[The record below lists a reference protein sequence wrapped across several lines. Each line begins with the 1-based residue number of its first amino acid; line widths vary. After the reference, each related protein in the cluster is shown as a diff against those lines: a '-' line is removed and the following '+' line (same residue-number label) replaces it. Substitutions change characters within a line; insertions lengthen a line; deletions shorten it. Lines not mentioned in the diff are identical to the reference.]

1 MLAMA
6 PESPSD
12 KYKFPHY
19 LILDTNVVLDQ
30 IDVLEEAI
38 LTNIIILHTV
48 LDEVKHKSSVVYKKL
63 RDILKR
69 PTRQFYVFVNEH
81 HKDTYVDREPG
92 ETNNDRNDRA
102 IRVAAHWYN
111 KHLLESQRN
120 VPKENRVRTVL
131 ITEDAD
137 NRRKAEEIGLTTCS
151 IREYVE
157 SMSGHKML
165 ADKLSQKNL
174 EYAGPRTEFFPQH
187 LAPAEIHDGIRTGKL
202 KQGSFAASRENYL
215 EGFCNVEGYELPV
228 FLQGRV
234 GLNRAVDGDIVA
246 IEMLPEAEWSAPSE
260 VILVADGHDVEA
272 GKDEDVVDD
281 DEDSLDKKK
290 DKRGKVVEVEKRP
303 TGKVVGIIRRKWRQY
318 CGILQLNPNAG
329 ATKHLFISAERKI
342 PKIRIE
348 TRQAENLS
356 RNKIVVAI
364 DQWPRHSRY
373 PMGHFVRILGPI
385 GDKTTENEVLL
396 LENDV
401 PHSKFSEEV
410 LSCLP
415 QMPWTITAEDYAK
428 RVDLR
433 ELNICSV
440 DPPGCNEID
449 DALHC
454 RELSPGRFEVGV
466 HIADVTHFIR
476 PGTAVDREAANRA
489 TNVYLV
495 DQRINMLPE
504 LLSCNLC
511 SLEGGKER
519 FAFSCIWELNENAE
533 IVNTRFHKSVIKSK
547 RALSYEE
554 AQLLIDDP
562 KQQDALTKGLRGL
575 NMLAKKLKARRME
588 RGALVLSSPEIR
600 FHMDSETRDPIE
612 VEAKKPRETNSMV
625 EEFML
630 LANVSVA
637 EKIEKEFPECAML
650 RRHPQPPAANFE
662 LLLKAAKYQG
672 FEIAVGTGKELA
684 DSLDAA
690 VKEDNAYFNTML
702 RIIATRC
709 MMQAVYFIS
718 GTVQKVDFFHYGLA
732 APIYTHFTSPI
743 RRYADVI
750 VHRLLAACIA
760 ADSTYPELLDKRSS
774 SLLCNNLNYRNRMA
788 QQAERASVALNTHL
802 FFRGKCQEEDGYVL
816 FVRKNALTILIPKFG
831 MEGTIYVADKNG
843 QVIGDRPKFT
853 YDEEDHTQTCQGVT
867 FHAFDPV
874 TVRLSLDSTNVQHQK
889 IVLEL
894 VHPYIEGFSVAK
906 DGGELK
912 RKPTAAMEVD
922 EEANSV
928 LLSAKKKKKGGNKK

>member
-1 MLAMA
+1 M
-6 PESPSD
+6 
-12 KYKFPHY
+12 
-19 LILDTNVVLDQ
+19 
-30 IDVLEEAI
+30 
-38 LTNIIILHTV
+38 
-48 LDEVKHKSSVVYKKL
+48 
-63 RDILKR
+63 
-69 PTRQFYVFVNEH
+69 
-81 HKDTYVDREPG
+81 DREPG

-102 IRVAAHWYN
+102 IRTATHWYN
-111 KHLLESQRN
+111 KHLLDSQRD
-120 VPKENRVRTVL
+120 VPKEDRVRTVL
-131 ITEDAD
+131 ITEDAA
-137 NRRKAEEIGLTTCS
+137 NRRKAEEIGLATCS

-157 SMSGHKML
+157 SMTQHKML

-187 LAPAEIHDGIRTGKL
+187 LAPAQIHEGIRSGKL

-228 FLQGRV
+228 FLQGRS

-246 IEMLPEAEWSAPSE
+246 IEMLPEEEWSAPSE

-281 DEDSLDKKK
+281 EDGESA
-290 DKRGKVVEVEKRP
+290 KRTKRKTTVQTTEKRP
-303 TGKVVGIIRRKWRQY
+303 TGKVVGVIRRKWRQY
-318 CGILQLNPNAG
+318 CGILQLNADPG
-329 ATKHLFISAERKI
+329 ATRHLFISAERKI

-348 TRQAENLS
+348 TRQAENLA

-373 PMGHFVRILGPI
+373 PMGHFVRVLGPI
-385 GDKTTENEVLL
+385 GDKATENEVLL

-410 LSCLP
+410 LNCLP
-415 QMPWTITAEDYAK
+415 QMPWTITEEDYAK

-454 RELSPGRFEVGV
+454 RELSSGRYEVGV

-519 FAFSCIWELNENAE
+519 FAFSCVWELDENAE
-533 IVNTRFHKSVIKSK
+533 IVNTRFHKSVIRSK

-562 KQQDALTKGLRGL
+562 KQQDELTKGLRHL
-575 NMLAKKLKARRME
+575 NRLSKQLKARRMAS
-588 RGALVLSSPEIR
+588 GALVLSSPEIR

-650 RRHPQPPAANFE
+650 RRHPQPPPANFE

-672 FEIAVGTGKELA
+672 FEIQVTTGKELA
-684 DSLDAA
+684 DSLDTA

-718 GTVQKVDFFHYGLA
+718 GTVQKPDFFHYGLA

-802 FFRGKCQEEDGYVL
+802 FFRGKCQEEEGYVL

-831 MEGTIYVADKNG
+831 LEGTIYVADKNG
-843 QVIGDRPKFT
+843 QTIGGRPKFT
-853 YDEEDHTQTCQGVT
+853 FDEENHTQSCGSFT

-874 TVRLSLDSTNVQHQK
+874 TVRLSLDSTNVQHEK
-889 IVLEL
+889 IVFEL
-894 VHPYIEGFSVAK
+894 VQPYIEGFSVLQS
-906 DGGELK
+906 GELK
-912 RKPTAAMEVD
+912 RKSETVAMDV
-922 EEANSV
+922 EEGSSSNAGS
-928 LLSAKKKKKGGNKK
+928 LSAKKKKKGGNKKQ

>member
-1 MLAMA
+1 ML
-6 PESPSD
+6 
-12 KYKFPHY
+12 K
-19 LILDTNVVLDQ
+19 NV
-30 IDVLEEAI
+30 
-38 LTNIIILHTV
+38 IILHTV

-69 PTRQFYVFVNEH
+69 PQRQFYVFVNEH
-81 HKDTYVDREPG
+81 HKDTYVDRQPG

-102 IRVAAHWYN
+102 IRTAAHWYN
-111 KHLLESQRN
+111 KHLRDSQRD
-120 VPKENRVRTVL
+120 VATDKRVRTVM

-137 NRRKAEEIGLTTCS
+137 NRRQAEEIGLLTCS

-157 SMSGHKML
+157 SMTEHRLL
-165 ADKLSQKNL
+165 ADKLSQKSL

-187 LAPAEIHDGIRTGKL
+187 LAPAAIHEGIRRGTL

-215 EGFCNVEGYELPV
+215 EGFCNVEGFELPV
-228 FLQGRV
+228 FLQGRE
-234 GLNRAVDGDIVA
+234 GLNRAVDGDVVA

-281 DEDSLDKKK
+281 GDAGGQSSQLTAVKAA
-290 DKRGKVVEVEKRP
+290 EKRP

-318 CGILQLNPNAG
+318 CGILQLNPNPG

-348 TRQAENLS
+348 TRQAEHLS

-373 PMGHFVRILGPI
+373 PMGHFVRVLGPI
-385 GDKTTENEVLL
+385 GDKATENEVLL

-401 PHSKFSEEV
+401 PHSRFSEEV

-415 QMPWTITAEDYAK
+415 QLPWTITEEDYAK

-433 ELNICSV
+433 ELNVCSV

-454 RELSPGRFEVGV
+454 REVSPGRYEVGV

-519 FAFSCIWELNENAE
+519 FAFSCIWELDEQAQ
-533 IVNTRFHKSVIKSK
+533 IVSTRFHKSVIKSK

-554 AQLLIDDP
+554 AQLLIDDAG
-562 KQQDALTKGLRGL
+562 QQDELTQGLRHL
-575 NMLAKKLKARRME
+575 NALAKRLKARRME

-612 VEAKKPRETNSMV
+612 VEAKQPRETNSMV

-672 FEIAVGTGKELA
+672 FDIQVGTGKELA

-690 VKEDNAYFNTML
+690 VKPDNAYFNTML

-718 GTVQKVDFFHYGLA
+718 GTVQKADFFHYGLA

-802 FFRGKCQEEDGYVL
+802 FFRGKCQEEEGYVL

-843 QVIGDRPKFT
+843 QTIGDRPKFT
-853 YDEEDHTQTCQGVT
+853 YDEENHTQSCGSVT

-874 TVRLSLDSTNVQHQK
+874 TVRLSLDSTNVQHEK

-894 VHPYIEGFSVAK
+894 VQPFIEGFSVGSGSDSAPTS
-906 DGGELK
+906 ELK
-912 RKPTAAMEVD
+912 RKTAALMDVD
-922 EEANSV
+922 EEERCGSATS
-928 LLSAKKKKKGGNKK
+928 LSASGKKKKKGGKK

>member
-1 MLAMA
+1 M
-6 PESPSD
+6 
-12 KYKFPHY
+12 
-19 LILDTNVVLDQ
+19 
-30 IDVLEEAI
+30 
-38 LTNIIILHTV
+38 
-48 LDEVKHKSSVVYKKL
+48 
-63 RDILKR
+63 
-69 PTRQFYVFVNEH
+69 
-81 HKDTYVDREPG
+81 DREPG
-92 ETNNDRNDRA
+92 ESNNDRNDRA
-102 IRVAAHWYN
+102 IRTATHWYN
-111 KHLLESQRN
+111 NHLLDNQRN
-120 VPKENRVRTVL
+120 VPNAGRVKVL
-131 ITEDAD
+131 LLTEDAD
-137 NRRKAEEIGLTTCS
+137 NRRKAEELGLTTCS

-157 SMSGHKML
+157 SMTEHKML

-187 LAPAEIHDGIRTGKL
+187 LAPTEIHDGIKSGKL

-246 IEMLPEAEWSAPSE
+246 IEMLPEDEWSAPSE

-272 GKDEDVVDD
+272 GKDEDVMDD
-281 DEDSLDKKK
+281 DDDDKVGQTKMAAK
-290 DKRGKVVEVEKRP
+290 QAKTIEKRP
-303 TGKVVGIIRRKWRQY
+303 TAKVVGIIRRKWRQY
-318 CGILQLNPNAG
+318 CGILQLSPNPG
-329 ATKHLFISAERKI
+329 ATRHLFISAERKI

-373 PMGHFVRILGPI
+373 PMGHFVRVLGPI
-385 GDKTTENEVLL
+385 GHKATENEVLL

-415 QMPWTITAEDYAK
+415 KLPWTITEEDYAK

-433 ELNICSV
+433 ELFICSV

-454 RELSPGRFEVGV
+454 RELSPGRYEVGV
-466 HIADVTHFIR
+466 HIADVTHFMR
-476 PGTAVDREAANRA
+476 PGTALDRESASRA

-495 DQRINMLPE
+495 DQRINMIPE

-511 SLEGGKER
+511 SLEGDKER
-519 FAFSCIWELNENAE
+519 FAFSCIWELDENAE

-547 RALSYEE
+547 RSLSYEE

-562 KQQDALTKGLRGL
+562 KQQDELTRGLRHL
-575 NMLAKKLKARRME
+575 NSLSKKLKARRME

-612 VEAKKPRETNSMV
+612 VVAKKPRETNSMV

-650 RRHPQPPAANFE
+650 RRHPQPPPANFE

-672 FEIAVGTGKELA
+672 FDIQVTTGKELA
-684 DSLDAA
+684 DSLDLA

-718 GTVQKVDFFHYGLA
+718 GTVQKPDFFHYGLA

-750 VHRLLAACIA
+750 VHRLLAACIG

-802 FFRGKCQEEDGYVL
+802 FFRGKCQEEEGYVL

-831 MEGTIYVADKNG
+831 LEGTIYVADKHG
-843 QVIGDRPKFT
+843 QTLGGRPKFT
-853 YDEEDHTQTCQGVT
+853 FDEENHTQTCGKFT

-874 TVRLSLDSTNVQHQK
+874 TVRLSLDSTNVQHEK
-889 IVLEL
+889 IVFEL
-894 VHPYIEGFSVAK
+894 VQPYIEGFSVK
-906 DGGELK
+906 NGDGQQEEPLSAK
-912 RKPTAAMEVD
+912 RKSDEAMEVED
-922 EEANSV
+922 KANSGPTSSS
-928 LLSAKKKKKGGNKK
+928 LSAKKKKKGSKK